1 MLSRYTI
8 YRRRPTGAPPLPAGE
23 RQDTR
28 YRTRHILRPTQVI
41 VESYLAAPT
50 ETAFSAFQASYL
62 ELLSTRWNDDRSD
75 FDQLANLAREQDV
88 FLGCSCPTQK
98 NPDVRHCHTWM
109 ALQFMAQHFPDLEVI
124 FPEK

>member
-1 MLSRYTI
+1 M
-8 YRRRPTGAPPLPAGE
+8 
-23 RQDTR
+23 
-28 YRTRHILRPTQVI
+28 
-41 VESYLAAPT
+41 ESYLAAPT